1 PDALPGGTSVE
12 VRELFF
18 NTPARRRFLRSEKTE
33 FGHIDTLL
41 RRMALGRFAT
51 GFSLMHDGREVL
63 RLRPAQEEPERLRRV
78 AEVCGAEF
86 LENAVAVSFES
97 SGLRLWGW
105 VGLPTFARAQADL
118 QFFYVN
124 SRLVRD
130 RLVSHAVRRA
140 YQDVLY
146 HDRQPA
152 YVLYLELDPALVDVN
167 VHPAKLEVR
176 FREGRLVHDFLFS
189 ALRRALS
196 GDRPGM
202 ARPAE
207 MLTPAVGEAAA
218 ASFSVASRPVVPAS
232 QPAQS
237 RLSWHIAER
246 DALYASPRPAAN
258 PPSPAGDAAAPPLG
272 YALAHLHNIYILA
285 ESAHGL
291 VLVDAHAAHERITY
305 ERLKTQYEAGT
316 VVRQPLLL
324 PLRVELSEAEA
335 ESVERERALLESLG
349 LEIDRTGPASA
360 TLRAVP
366 ALLND
371 GDTAAL
377 IRDVLREIDVFG
389 HSDAVQNKIRA
400 LLAKMACHASVRA
413 RRRLT
418 VEEMNALLREM
429 ERTEFSGQCNHGRP
443 TWVELGH
450 RDLDRFFLRGQ

>member
-1 PDALPGGTSVE
+1 M
-12 VRELFF
+12 
-18 NTPARRRFLRSEKTE
+18 
-33 FGHIDTLL
+33 I
-41 RRMALGRFAT
+41 
-51 GFSLMHDGREVL
+51 
-63 RLRPAQEEPERLRRV
+63 
-78 AEVCGAEF
+78 
-86 LENAVAVSFES
+86 
-97 SGLRLWGW
+97 
-105 VGLPTFARAQADL
+105 
-118 QFFYVN
+118 
-124 SRLVRD
+124 
-130 RLVSHAVRRA
+130 HAG
-140 YQDVLY
+140 Q
-146 HDRQPA
+146 
-152 YVLYLELDPALVDVN
+152 
-167 VHPAKLEVR
+167 
-176 FREGRLVHDFLFS
+176 
-189 ALRRALS
+189 
-196 GDRPGM
+196 
-202 ARPAE
+202 
-207 MLTPAVGEAAA
+207 
-218 ASFSVASRPVVPAS
+218 
-232 QPAQS
+232 
-237 RLSWHIAER
+237 
-246 DALYASPRPAAN
+246 AN